1 MTFRRLINWFNP
13 NRLVN
18 IQLKLN
24 LPKDTSITALA
35 AIIGTINGFV
45 LVLYH
50 HSINFINT
58 LLFET
63 VPLFFSEALIP
74 YYKGLI
80 PAFGGI
86 LIAIIFTRVKRYEK
100 EYGAPAIMDA
110 VVNNGGLMP
119 KSLPVVTFVASI
131 ICIAT
136 GGSVGVEGPSILI
149 GAGIASLIGK
159 QLKFSDDRVRLLVG
173 AGAATG
179 LAATFN
185 VPIAG
190 AIFALEI
197 IMADF
202 SIRAFSPVVIA
213 SVFATT
219 VSRMYIHEE
228 PIFFIT
234 NYSLKSPFELPLYLI
249 LGILGG
255 FVSVFFIKAHKWFHF
270 FFKNLKKVTE
280 FWKPVIG
287 GLLIGVMGVAYN
299 EIYGFDDSVIERI
312 LLGNYEIEA
321 ILFLFLLK
329 LLATNITLASGGVGG
344 LFTPSLILGASYGLF
359 FGKVVN
365 LIFPEIT
372 APAGAYAMVGMAVLT
387 AGVQHAMLS
396 AILIIFECTADY
408 EIMLP
413 LMIGVVPAIMVS
425 RYLHNDSIYT
435 MQFKF
440 WGDRIARG
448 RNIEI
453 LEKMKL
459 EPVINEHY
467 DVIEENV
474 PLLGIINKF
483 MNTRYSNFPVVTVKG
498 DLVGIISLRDIREIM
513 FDESIHPLLIAHDFA
528 THDIVYLSD
537 EMNIEDA
544 FRKFDY
550 GDFDSLPIVKGNTMQ
565 LRGMVSKEDIIQI
578 YRKELLFGL
587 QN

>member
-1 MTFRRLINWFNP
+1 MTFKRLIDWFNP
-13 NRLVN
+13 SRLVN
-18 IQLKLN
+18 LQLKLN
-24 LPKDTSITALA
+24 LPKDASITALA

-50 HSINFINT
+50 HGIDSLNT
-58 LLFET
+58 LFFEVLPSYFT
-63 VPLFFSEALIP
+63 ASLVP
-74 YYKGLI
+74 YYQAII
-80 PAFGGI
+80 PAFGGL
-86 LIAIIFTRVKRYEK
+86 LIAFIFTRVNRYEK

-110 VVNNGGLMP
+110 VVNNGGIMP
-119 KSLPVVTFVASI
+119 KSLPVVTFVASM

-136 GGSVGVEGPSILI
+136 GGSVGIEGPSILI
-149 GAGIASLIGK
+149 GAGIASIIGK

-270 FFKNLKKVTE
+270 FFKKLKGITE
-280 FWKPVIG
+280 FWKPVLG
-287 GLLIGVMGVAYN
+287 GLLIGAIGVTYN
-299 EIYGFDDSVIERI
+299 EVYGFDDSVIERV

-329 LLATNITLASGGVGG
+329 LVATNITLASGGVGG
-344 LFTPSLILGASYGLF
+344 LFTPSLVLGASYGLL
-359 FGKVVN
+359 FGKIVN
-365 LIFPEIT
+365 LLFPEIT
-372 APAGAYAMVGMAVLT
+372 APAGAYAMVGMAVLI

-396 AILIIFECTADY
+396 AILIIFECTTDY

-453 LEKMKL
+453 LEKMNL
-459 EPVINEHY
+459 EQVINKHY
-467 DVIEENV
+467 DVIEENM
-474 PLLGIINKF
+474 PLLAIINKF
-483 MNTRYSNFPVVTVKG
+483 MTTRFSNFPVLTTNG
-498 DLVGIISLRDIREIM
+498 ELVGIISLRDIREIM
-513 FDESIHPLLIAHDFA
+513 FDETIQPLLIAHDFA

-537 EMNIEDA
+537 DMNIEDA

-550 GDFDSLPIVKGNTMQ
+550 GDFESLPIVEANTKKY
-565 LRGMVSKEDIIQI
+565 RGMVSKEDIIQI